1 MGVRRNCVMG
11 VVLLG
16 LSIVSAPVSAEA
28 GKDDLVN
35 AMMEV
40 YAEELAANP
49 RDYRTYYSRAM
60 AYFGQENF
68 DLALSD
74 INQAINY
81 FPRREKDDLAQA
93 YLLRAKI
100 LTVKG
105 DDKPALT
112 DLNSALRL
120 VPSHRLA
127 LKDRGDLLCKLGQY
141 ELAAID
147 YKHLLRLDTRSQ
159 SAYMGLARVEAH
171 TGQPVRAK
179 DLLAQA
185 VNLSPKDPT
194 VYLERSEIYK
204 EMGLLPEA
212 VDDLVYAVSLDDGRS
227 GAIQQLVGY
236 SREFYDEVIAG
247 LTRNIERSPRQ
258 GMLYYVRGS
267 IYKDHYDYCSS
278 LRDWNTILQENF
290 FNFHSIYYNRAY
302 CLSRLGRFDEARND
316 IKRAIEK
323 EGQNV
328 EYYRLLAEVERGAGN
343 LVEADQAIR
352 QAAVYDPSNVLV
364 CIERGMIAYSEGNF
378 TDAVGYY
385 SDAVAVDPTLP
396 YPYLL
401 RGYTQEYGL
410 ENRAAA
416 EADYRKVL
424 SLDDRSDYYGDNL
437 KGIAFARLHQ
447 PDAMAE
453 WERRL
458 LESGKVR
465 NIDYYYLACMYA
477 MTDANKSLDYLS
489 KALQSG
495 FGDYYRIHLESS
507 SPLSLLPIRHLA
519 QYRVLLQQYASLF
532 DLAN

>member
-1 MGVRRNCVMG
+1 MGVRRNYMLG

-16 LSIVSAPVSAEA
+16 LSAVSAPASAA
-28 GKDDLVN
+28 DDDLVK

-49 RDYRTYYSRAM
+49 QDYRTYYSRSM
-60 AYFGQENF
+60 AYFGQGEMEK
-68 DLALSD
+68 ALSD
-74 INQAINY
+74 INNAIKY

-105 DDKPALT
+105 ENKPALT

-120 VPSHRLA
+120 VPNHRLA
-127 LKDRGDLLCKLGQY
+127 LKDRGDLLCKMGQY
-141 ELAAID
+141 DLAKID
-147 YKHLLRLDTRSQ
+147 YSQLLRMDTRSQ

-171 TGQPVRAK
+171 IGQPVRAK

-227 GAIQQLVGY
+227 GAVQQLVAY
-236 SREFYDEVIAG
+236 SNEAYSEVIAG
-247 LTRNIERSPRQ
+247 LNRNIERFPRQ

-267 IYKDHYDYCSS
+267 IYKDHYDFNSS
-278 LRDWNTILQENF
+278 LHDWDTILSENF

-323 EGQNV
+323 DSQNA
-328 EYYRLLAEVERGAGN
+328 EYYRLQAEIERGAGD
-343 LVEADQAIR
+343 LTAADQAIR
-352 QAAVYDPSNVLV
+352 QAAIYDPSNVQV
-364 CIERGMIAYSEGNF
+364 CIERGMIAYDEGNF
-378 TDAVGYY
+378 VDAIGYY
-385 SDAVAVDPTLP
+385 NEAIAADPTMP

-401 RGYTQEYGL
+401 RAYVQEYGL
-410 ENRAAA
+410 ENRAEA

-424 SLDDRSDYYGDNL
+424 SLDDQSVYYGDNL

-447 PDAMAE
+447 PREMAR
-453 WERRL
+453 WESRL
-458 LESGKVR
+458 LQSGTVR
-465 NIDYYYLACMYA
+465 NIDYFYLACMYA
-477 MTDANKSLDYLS
+477 MTDAGKAIGYLE
-489 KALQSG
+489 KALRSG
-495 FGDYYRIHLESS
+495 FGDYNRIAIDRYSS
-507 SPLSLLPIRHLA
+507 VSLLPVRHLA
-519 QYRVLLQQYASLF
+519 PYGELLQRYHALF
-532 DLAN
+532 GK

>member
-1 MGVRRNCVMG
+1 MGIRRNSVMG
-11 VVLLG
+11 VVLLS
-16 LSIVSAPVSAEA
+16 LSVLSVPVSQADN
-28 GKDDLVN
+28 DDLVS

-49 RDYRTYYSRAM
+49 QDYRTYYSRAM
-60 AYFGQENF
+60 AYFGQGNF

-74 INQAINY
+74 INNAIKY

-105 DDKPALT
+105 EDKPALT

-141 ELAAID
+141 DLAKID
-147 YKHLLRLDTRSQ
+147 YNHLLRLDTRSQ

-171 TGQPVRAK
+171 IGQPVRAK

-227 GAIQQLVGY
+227 GAIQQLVAY
-236 SREFYDEVIAG
+236 SNDAYDEVIAG
-247 LTRNIERSPRQ
+247 LTRNIERFPRQ

-267 IYKDHYDYCSS
+267 IYKNHCDYYSS
-278 LRDWNTILQENF
+278 LCDWNTILNENF

-316 IKRAIEK
+316 IDRAIEK
-323 EGQNV
+323 DGQNA
-328 EYYRLLAEVERGAGN
+328 EYYRLLAEVERGAGR
-343 LVEADQAIR
+343 LVAADQAIR
-352 QAAVYDPSNVLV
+352 QAAVYDPSNALI
-364 CIERGMIAYSEGNF
+364 CIERGMIAYDEGHF
-378 TDAVGYY
+378 ADAVTYY
-385 SDAVAVDPTLP
+385 SEAVTADPTQP

-401 RGYTQEYGL
+401 RAYVQEYGL
-410 ENRAAA
+410 ENRSAA

-424 SLDDRSDYYGDNL
+424 SLDDRSVFYGDNL

-447 PDAMAE
+447 SAAMAE
-453 WERRL
+453 WESRVL
-458 LESGKVR
+458 SSGSVR
-465 NIDYYYLACMYA
+465 NIDYFYLACMYA
-477 MTDANKSLDYLS
+477 MSDSNKTLDYLN
-489 KALQSG
+489 KALQNG
-495 FGDYYRIHLESS
+495 FGDYCKIQFEDHSS
-507 SPLSLLPIRHLA
+507 LSLLPVRHLA
-519 QYRVLLQQYASLF
+519 QYSALLQQYKSLF
-532 DLAN
+532 GRTE